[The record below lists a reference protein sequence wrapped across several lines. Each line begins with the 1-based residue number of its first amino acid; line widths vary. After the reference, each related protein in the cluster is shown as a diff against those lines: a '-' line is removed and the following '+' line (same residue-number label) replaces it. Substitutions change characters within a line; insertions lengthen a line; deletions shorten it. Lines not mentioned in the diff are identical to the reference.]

1 MADRVQR
8 LLYNN
13 LVAASA
19 STLTS
24 SSEQSTAA
32 PLAWLRNAVRSKPWR
47 SKLGWNIVAGK
58 NDKIDFNRG
67 GVKVA
72 TITAGSYTTGAA
84 LAAAV
89 VTAMTAA
96 DGGATWTC
104 SYAANTF
111 TVGAN
116 LAFVLL
122 FGSGTNLATS
132 AAKEL
137 GFAVSDTGSATSQVA
152 GNVSN
157 HTREWVDIDLG
168 TSQQIGGAAIA
179 SHNLSASGVATL
191 ILSAAPLVGLDVA
204 GDVRVVL
211 AGTTGT
217 RVGYVTP
224 ASYRYAR
231 ILFDDVA
238 NAAGYVEVGIAF
250 VGGYW
255 QPGRSIAQGYTEAPA
270 DYSEIALSDSGVPYR
285 NARAR
290 VERFTFDLKRVS
302 QADRD
307 AHKVMMA
314 AVGVGGC
321 LFLALD
327 AVNSPYSYADT
338 FYGWITAEP
347 ERTQNIGDGT
357 TANRFTMRYG
367 FQEAGS

>member
-1 MADRVQR
+1 MQVISLLQQIADKLGAIPRDTQANVNVHTTYTRSGTPPPGGGGEGGGDGQR
-8 LLYNN
+8 DPLHGRGQGGGVGGRTARRLRPGGG
-13 LVAASA
+13 AAAGRHRRGGGRGRLARAGRARRRAGQGDRRRSGG
-19 STLTS
+19 
-24 SSEQSTAA
+24 AA
-32 PLAWLRNAVRSKPWR
+32 
-47 SKLGWNIVAGK
+47 KLGWNIVAGK

-179 SHNLSASGVATL
+179 S
-191 ILSAAPLVGLDVA
+191 
-204 GDVRVVL
+204 
-211 AGTTGT
+211 TT
-217 RVGYVTP
+217 
-224 ASYRYAR
+224 
-231 ILFDDVA
+231 
-238 NAAGYVEVGIAF
+238 
-250 VGGYW
+250 
-255 QPGRSIAQGYTEAPA
+255 
-270 DYSEIALSDSGVPYR
+270 
-285 NARAR
+285 
-290 VERFTFDLKRVS
+290 
-302 QADRD
+302 
-307 AHKVMMA
+307 
-314 AVGVGGC
+314 
-321 LFLALD
+321 
-327 AVNSPYSYADT
+327 
-338 FYGWITAEP
+338 
-347 ERTQNIGDGT
+347 
-357 TANRFTMRYG
+357 
-367 FQEAGS
+367 